1 MHRVGEEGIM
11 GSEAT
16 TIQQEIDR
24 RFRYHEGT
32 DDQCED
38 CIKVR
43 ASMQAAAHRV
53 AAIAPDCREREL
65 AITHLEQ
72 ALSWAI
78 AAIVR
83 PSQGGADGVA

>member
-1 MHRVGEEGIM
+1 V
-11 GSEAT
+11 
-16 TIQQEIDR
+16 
-24 RFRYHEGT
+24 
-32 DDQCED
+32 
-38 CIKVR
+38 
-43 ASMQAAAHRV
+43 QAAAHRV

-83 PSQGGADGVA
+83 PSQGGAADGVA